1 MLTSF
6 GEPQDQGG
14 EYQTNEQLLRLDLVF
29 EDERDSV
36 VKDKAPQN
44 PGHVLESAHWF
55 VLFFVVLVL
64 FLFVN
69 FLVNIVHLLSDA
81 PLHFHFLLFLLKGC
95 LGDFIGLYRLSLF
108 FAFNLTKKRLTLLL
122 QLFIF
127 LAFLVGHEG
136 DVDEVEGEEDESQG
150 DVHFFVEDRD
160 SCQIKS
166 TCNVEPQRHQGF
178 SQV

>member
-1 MLTSF
+1 M
-6 GEPQDQGG
+6 G

-81 PLHFHFLLFLLKGC
+81 PLHFHFLLKP
-95 LGDFIGLYRLSLF
+95 D
-108 FAFNLTKKRLTLLL
+108 
-122 QLFIF
+122 
-127 LAFLVGHEG
+127 
-136 DVDEVEGEEDESQG
+136 
-150 DVHFFVEDRD
+150 
-160 SCQIKS
+160 
-166 TCNVEPQRHQGF
+166 
-178 SQV
+178 